1 MCVRCNQLALLP
13 YDLDVESHSIYIRE
27 LQPVFCCICSHA
39 CGVSFHTHARVATV
53 FDNKVISSYA
63 SHFTHTR
70 ELQHASTPR
79 YVGSRSLISH
89 TRASCNGR
97 NYANFTAPLFSF
109 CRICS
114 HFLYE
119 MALSP
124 LMERDFWCEPSS
136 ISMYTYSSHP
146 ACKHKPWLCLSAT
159 PAHKYVLQQLFSAL
173 GRQDAPTA
181 CFSSLCANLRTW
193 EVIIPYNASSYPSFS
208 I

>member
-1 MCVRCNQLALLP
+1 MLNSTL
-13 YDLDVESHSIYIRE
+13 S
-27 LQPVFCCICSHA
+27 
-39 CGVSFHTHARVATV
+39 
-53 FDNKVISSYA
+53 KA

-70 ELQHASTPR
+70 ELQLLWEVKGKLWDASHFTHTR
-79 YVGSRSLISH
+79 ELQQVSDDATYQALSLISH

-114 HFLYE
+114 HILYE

-181 CFSSLCANLRTW
+181 CFSSL
-193 EVIIPYNASSYPSFS
+193 
-208 I
+208 